1 MSIPRR
7 PRSKSSSKFSSKS
20 LTAGVLAAT
29 TLVVT
34 VCGVSGAA
42 ASRPGDAKGKST
54 SVPVLPARFT
64 QQEVQWTACGA
75 DVTPEAVP
83 GAECGWV
90 KVPVDYAAPNG
101 ETVKLRVSRVAAKDQ
116 GRRLG
121 SLLFNPGGPG
131 AGGAADV
138 ASGNWQAGGQ
148 ARARYDLV
156 GFDPRGIAGSGQIKC
171 PDGVAQ
177 GPEDPPRTEAEAERE
192 FSDATRRAQACE
204 KASGAVLA
212 HMDSVSVARD
222 LDVLRTVLGDAKLN
236 YTGVSYG
243 TFIGQQYMKL
253 FPGRVG
259 RMVLDGVVNPDADI
273 QQVTRLD
280 VKTSDDAL
288 RRYAQDLV
296 ARGDDRLG
304 ATVEEILRR
313 LTEFAKKLE
322 QEPLRGADGEEITD
336 ATLSMYLE
344 MGVTAEESW
353 KQLTTALVAALD
365 GDGTAFERFEA
376 ATADE
381 SGGENLTPQEE
392 QAEENESSSM
402 PAVLCLDSP
411 SAPKSPKEMLD
422 TADAFAKQSP
432 LFGRYYAWQMIDC
445 ATWPVAP
452 TGGADPVKASGAAPV
467 LLVSYTD
474 DSNTPL
480 ENARAVHRQ
489 LDSSSLLVRKG
500 QGHGAYAAEDPST
513 CTDRA
518 VDRYLVR
525 GKLPDKTA
533 NCPR

>member
-1 MSIPRR
+1 M
-7 PRSKSSSKFSSKS
+7 S
-20 LTAGVLAAT
+20 LTVGVLAT
-29 TLVVT
+29 TSLVVT
-34 VCGVSGAA
+34 GCGVSGAA
-42 ASRPGDAKGKST
+42 ASQPDDAKGMNT
-54 SVPVLPARFT
+54 SAPVLPARFT
-64 QQEVQWTACGA
+64 QQKVQWTACGE
-75 DVTPEAVP
+75 DVTPEAVS

-90 KVPVDYAAPNG
+90 KVPVDYAAPDG
-101 ETVKLRVSRVAAKDQ
+101 ETVKLRVSRVPAKDHS
-116 GRRLG
+116 RRLG

-131 AGGAADV
+131 AGGASDV
-138 ASGNWQAGGQ
+138 AGGNWQAGGQ

-171 PDGVAQ
+171 PDGVAE
-177 GPEDPPRTEAEAERE
+177 GPENPPRTEAEAEKT
-192 FSDATRRAQACE
+192 FTDATRRAKACK

-253 FPGRVG
+253 FPGKVG
-259 RMVLDGVVNPDADI
+259 RMVLDGVVNPATDM
-273 QQVTRLD
+273 QQVARRD
-280 VKTSDDAL
+280 VKTSEDAL

-304 ATVEEILRR
+304 ATAGEILRS
-313 LTEFAKKLE
+313 LTEFAKRLE
-322 QEPLRGADGEEITD
+322 QEPLRGADGEEVTD
-336 ATLSMYLE
+336 ATLSTYLD
-344 MGVTAEESW
+344 MAVMDEESW
-353 KQLTTALVAALD
+353 KPLTTALVAAMD

-376 ATADE
+376 ATAGE
-381 SGGENLTPQEE
+381 SGGEELTPQEE
-392 QAEENESSSM
+392 QAEENESASM

-445 ATWPVAP
+445 ATWPIAP
-452 TGGADPVKASGAAPV
+452 TGAAEPIKASGAAPV

-474 DSNTPL
+474 DSHTPL
-480 ENARAVHRQ
+480 GNAQAVHRQ
-489 LDSSSLLVRKG
+489 LDNSSLLVRKG
-500 QGHGAYAAEDPST
+500 RGHGAYASEDPST

-518 VDRYLVR
+518 VDRYLVG
-525 GKLPDKTA
+525 GKLPDKAA

>member
-1 MSIPRR
+1 M
-7 PRSKSSSKFSSKS
+7 
-20 LTAGVLAAT
+20 TAGVLAAT

-34 VCGVSGAA
+34 GCGVSGAT
-42 ASRPGDAKGKST
+42 ASQSADAKGENT
-54 SVPVLPARFT
+54 SVPVLPARFA
-64 QQEVQWTACGA
+64 QQKVQWTACGR
-75 DVTPEAVP
+75 DVTSEAVP

-90 KVPVDYAAPNG
+90 KVPVDYAAPAG
-101 ETVKLRVSRVAAKDQ
+101 ETVKLRVSRVPAKDHS
-116 GRRLG
+116 RRLG

-131 AGGAADV
+131 AGGASDV
-138 ASGNWQAGGQ
+138 ANGNWQAGGQ

-177 GPEDPPRTEAEAERE
+177 GPENPPRTEAEAKKT
-192 FSDATRRAQACE
+192 FADATRRAQAC
-204 KASGAVLA
+204 KRASGAVLA

-253 FPGRVG
+253 FPGKVG
-259 RMVLDGVVNPDADI
+259 RMVLDGVVNPAADMR
-273 QQVTRLD
+273 QVARRD
-280 VKTSDDAL
+280 VKTSEDAM

-304 ATVEEILRR
+304 ATAEEILRR
-313 LTEFAKKLE
+313 VTDFAKKLA
-322 QEPLRGADGEEITD
+322 QEPLHGTDGEEFTD
-336 ATLSMYLE
+336 DTLSTYLD
-344 MGVTAEESW
+344 MAVTDEASW
-353 KQLTTALVAALD
+353 KPLTKALVAALD
-365 GDGTAFERFEA
+365 GDVTAFERLDA
-376 ATADE
+376 GTAGE
-381 SGGENLTPQEE
+381 SGGEKPTPQEE
-392 QAEENESSSM
+392 QAEENESMSM

-445 ATWPVAP
+445 ATWPITP
-452 TGGADPVKASGAAPV
+452 TGGDEPIKASGAAPV

-474 DSNTPL
+474 DTQTPL
-480 ENARAVHRQ
+480 ENAQAVHRQ
-489 LDSSSLLVRKG
+489 LDNSSLLVRKG
-500 QGHGAYAAEDPST
+500 QGHGAYASENPST

-518 VDRYLVR
+518 VDRYLVG
-525 GKLPDKTA
+525 GKLPDQAA
-533 NCPR
+533 NCPRRGGPS